1 MKRKYNTMNYLNQ
14 LLEDTDLTQ
23 NQINRLNHL
32 INDSEFTKAVQ
43 EYQHD
48 IDMLKRD
55 TNPRPYGN
63 QFMETMASQI
73 MLGYEEAHTRIK
85 EEALKQPEYHK
96 EEDMQIIQ
104 NRKEKIFVL
113 IKQLLKQY
121 RSR

>member
-1 MKRKYNTMNYLNQ
+1 
-14 LLEDTDLTQ
+14 
-23 NQINRLNHL
+23 
-32 INDSEFTKAVQ
+32 
-43 EYQHD
+43 
-48 IDMLKRD
+48 
-55 TNPRPYGN
+55 
-63 QFMETMASQI
+63 METMASQI

-85 EEALKQPEYHK
+85 EEALKQPEYYK